1 MLYLIYW
8 ELNEKN
14 NPAEI
19 VRVAQKLDKLG
30 GTEGSE
36 TLSFIITPDNW
47 GISLLKIESE
57 EAAFKV
63 ANRWRIAF
71 PGVFKSWKGAVA
83 MDVDKVMS
91 LIAAEAEKISK
102 L

>member
-8 ELNEKN
+8 EINEKF
-14 NPAEI
+14 NPADI
-19 VRVAQKLDKLG
+19 VKVAVKLEQLG

-36 TLSFIITPDNW
+36 TLSFMITPDNW

-63 ANRWRIAF
+63 ANRWRIAL
-71 PGVFKSWKGAVA
+71 PGVFKSWKGALA
-83 MDVDKVMS
+83 MDVDKVMPM
-91 LIAAEAEKISK
+91 IAAMAEKIS
-102 L
+102 

>member
-8 ELNEKN
+8 EINESF
-14 NPAEI
+14 NPADI
-19 VRVAQKLDKLG
+19 VKIAVKLEQLG

-47 GISLLKIESE
+47 GISLLKIENE

-63 ANRWRIAF
+63 ANRWRIAL
-71 PGVFKSWKGAVA
+71 PGVFKSWKGALA
-83 MDVDKVMS
+83 MDVDKVMP
-91 LIAAEAEKISK
+91 LIATLGEKIS
-102 L
+102 

>member
-8 ELNEKN
+8 EINEKI

-19 VRVAQKLDKLG
+19 VKVGQKLALLE
-30 GTEGSE
+30 GTEGAE
-36 TLSFIITPDNW
+36 TLSFVVTPDNW

-57 EAAFKV
+57 ETAFKV
-63 ANRWRIAF
+63 ANRWRMAL

-83 MDVDKVMS
+83 MDVEKVMP
-91 LIAAEAEKISK
+91 LLAAEAEKIS
-102 L
+102 